1 MHNLHIINPAA
12 GKRSPVELVSDKLAD
27 EDYYIT
33 TGVGDAERFV
43 RERCSE
49 RPDTHIFVY
58 GGDGTL
64 NEVVNGVLGADAGR
78 QTHISIVPT
87 GTGNDFHRL
96 LERGHIYRTDVMRFS
111 ASDGGDHTI
120 TRYALNIINTGFD
133 STVVTKL
140 QNYKKLPFITGSMAY
155 IMGVADTLFRRLGES
170 WQLTLTAPDGSVTEE
185 EGEYLLALVA
195 NGCYYGG
202 GFKAAPVALQN
213 DGLLDVLTTRKINRR
228 EFIGLIPESRRGG
241 HIDPE
246 TLKPVKRF
254 EDILDYRRCVKITLD
269 GLSTICVD
277 GELLPCE
284 SITVK
289 VVPDAVT
296 IVS

>member
-1 MHNLHIINPAA
+1 
-12 GKRSPVELVSDKLAD
+12 
-27 EDYYIT
+27 
-33 TGVGDAERFV
+33 
-43 RERCSE
+43 
-49 RPDTHIFVY
+49 
-58 GGDGTL
+58 
-64 NEVVNGVLGADAGR
+64 
-78 QTHISIVPT
+78 
-87 GTGNDFHRL
+87 
-96 LERGHIYRTDVMRFS
+96 MRFS

-228 EFIGLIPESRRGG
+228 EFIGLIPEYRRGG